1 MLAVLNGRDA
11 LVALPTGF
19 GKSLIYQVPAM
30 ILERPTIVI
39 SPLIALM
46 ADQELALKMY
56 GVPVIAFH
64 SRLRAAER
72 RAALARLKKGGCL
85 VVLTTPETLESAAT
99 GPFLERARPALLC
112 IDEAHCISEWG
123 HDFRPSYLRLG
134 EARKRLGTP
143 PVLALTATATP
154 RVREDIAE
162 RLRLRTPRVLVAPA
176 HRDNLRLTVDIVPGS
191 DKFPAAA
198 RRIKGLRR
206 PGIIYCATTNA
217 VDEVGSALARARIPV
232 TRYHGKMRAADRD
245 AAQRQFMMPSRRLI
259 MVATSAFGMGIDKPN
274 IRYILHYQAP
284 GSLEQYVQEIG
295 RAGRDGHPAYCI
307 LLFDPADL
315 EIQEHLQALSRPGV
329 HHLERLESALNSWT
343 DEQRAPTPDTLAYS
357 AGVPSRICEV
367 LLSDLEE
374 AGLTARDEDGGVSIV
389 VPPEN
394 FKTGVRDLVAKLK
407 TFRYEG
413 ERRLRLIAD
422 YARSNE
428 CRSVFIRRYF
438 GEDHPPR
445 CGTCD
450 RCRADHVGATQ
461 PDPSRGRHSRARWR
475 PIENLVGQPPPQLP
489 LPSGTTS
496 RSGRQPAAETA
507 PRQPPPPEV
516 SGPQDRRRPPRR
528 RLTKWKRPS

>member
-1 MLAVLNGRDA
+1 MSLLSVCRQTARRTFRIQSLRSEQESAMLAVLNGRDA

-30 ILERPTIVI
+30 IFEQPTIVI

-46 ADQELALKMY
+46 ADQERALKKC
-56 GVPVIAFH
+56 GVPVVALH

-72 RAALARLKKGGCL
+72 RGALERLAKGSRL

-99 GPFLERARPALLC
+99 APLFECLRPALLC

-123 HDFRPSYLRLG
+123 HDFRPAYLRLG
-134 EARKRLGTP
+134 DARERLGNP

-154 RVREDIAE
+154 RVRDGIAE
-162 RLRLRTPRVLVAPA
+162 RLRLRKPLVLIAPA
-176 HRDNLRLTVDIVPGS
+176 HRDNLRLTVHIVPGAE
-191 DKFPAAA
+191 KFPAAA

-206 PGIIYCATTNA
+206 PGIIYCATTTA
-217 VDEVGSALARARIPV
+217 VDEVGGALGRAHIPV
-232 TRYHGKMRAADRD
+232 VRYHGKMRAADRT
-245 AAQRQFMMPSRRLI
+245 AAQRQFMERSRRLI

-284 GSLEQYVQEIG
+284 GSLEQYVQEVG
-295 RAGRDGHPAYCI
+295 RAGRDGQPAHCI

-315 EIQEHLQALSRPGV
+315 EIQEHLQALSRPSV
-329 HHLERLESALNSWT
+329 WHLEKLENALTAWT
-343 DEQRAPTPDTLAYS
+343 SEQRAPMAETLAYS
-357 AGVPSRICEV
+357 AGVPARICEV

-374 AGLTARDEDGGVSIV
+374 AGLVERDQEGGITIV
-389 VPPEN
+389 VSPKS
-394 FKTGVRDLVAKLK
+394 FKARVRDLVAKLK

-422 YARSNE
+422 YAQSKE

-438 GEDHPPR
+438 GEEQPPR

-450 RCRADHVGATQ
+450 RCRGDRVAT
-461 PDPSRGRHSRARWR
+461 PARPS
-475 PIENLVGQPPPQLP
+475 PKN
-489 LPSGTTS
+489 
-496 RSGRQPAAETA
+496 RSGNAQRTHLQPQSPAKNRPARQ
-507 PRQPPPPEV
+507 
-516 SGPQDRRRPPRR
+516 
-528 RLTKWKRPS
+528 